1 MIEIY
6 ESKMVDEFVQ
16 MFPPYITWSTEIKP
30 DKNNM
35 YGNWEEAPFVRQ
47 QMYAQFLGWA

>member
-6 ESKMVDEFVQ
+6 ESKMEEWGTC
-16 MFPPYITWSTEIKP
+16 FPPSFCWASEIKP
-30 DKNNM
+30 DKNGM

-47 QMYAQFLGWA
+47 QLYAQFLGWA